1 MADDA
6 VETAPARTA
15 SRGDQANEG
24 ADASTHRPSFGP
36 DVAPEHVRLDAE
48 RYDDIYVVGDVHGC
62 IADLRKLWDRLN
74 PGARDLVV
82 FVGDLVRKGPD
93 SESVVEF
100 VAERDAAIS
109 VRGNNESKVVRG
121 TVPTD
126 WSPAVRE
133 TIASFPLV
141 VSWGQSMAVHGGVHP
156 DWAFPDHDPMD
167 LLEMRA
173 VPRGNSYDGPF
184 WFESYEGPPRVFFGH
199 TVLAE
204 PAVSD
209 WAVGLDTGCVYGGAL
224 SAYDC
229 TRNRIVSVEAERA
242 YRSRDEG
249 KIVEPPQSL

>member
-1 MADDA
+1 MGDDA
-6 VETAPARTA
+6 VETAPAGTA
-15 SRGDQANEG
+15 SRDDHRLDA
-24 ADASTHRPSFGP
+24 ADASPDPPTFGP
-36 DVAPEHVRLDAE
+36 DVAPDHLRVAVDEYE
-48 RYDDIYVVGDVHGC
+48 DIYVVGDVHGC
-62 IADLRKLWDRLN
+62 IEELRTLWDRLD

-93 SESVVEF
+93 SEAVVEF

-121 TVPTD
+121 EVPTD
-126 WSPAVRE
+126 WSAAVRE

-141 VSWGQSMAVHGGVHP
+141 ISWGTSMAVHGGVHP
-156 DWAFPDHDPMD
+156 AWDLPDHDPMD

-173 VPRGNSYDGPF
+173 VPRGNSYEGPF
-184 WFESYEGPPRVFFGH
+184 WFDSYEGPPRIFFGH

-204 PAVSD
+204 PAVGE

-229 TRNRIVSVEAERA
+229 SRDQIVSVDAQRTYRERPD
-242 YRSRDEG
+242 R
-249 KIVEPPQSL
+249 KIVDPDPSL